1 MESLGTREILTHF
14 TSLLNGQMSCNGLSN
29 RYSGQT
35 TTLFKL
41 YESSSFSSTIQ
52 SMMEGWTFIHGFE
65 GACQYLL
72 KAKLKSLSAKSCIHI
87 KKKYHCSPVCKFR
100 FITFGHHI
108 VKRVKNPLG
117 LLQQHVA
124 CSRPE
129 IYIMATL
136 ILFHIKT
143 FSSLYCESFF
153 SSSMKSDKKCKKP
166 AINEKSNE
174 KQGVPCLDRWQY
186 FYLHSYFKLKIPS
199 FNS

>member
-1 MESLGTREILTHF
+1 MKRYFRLLQRKTIWRAGKTFYSRLGITNNYKLRSSWAFFLYFLLLYCTKKYQEHFKIIKHMESLGTREILTHF

-72 KAKLKSLSAKSCIHI
+72 KAKSKSLSAKSCIHI

-108 VKRVKNPLG
+108 VKWVKNPLG
-117 LLQQHVA
+117 LLQ
-124 CSRPE
+124 
-129 IYIMATL
+129 
-136 ILFHIKT
+136 
-143 FSSLYCESFF
+143 
-153 SSSMKSDKKCKKP
+153 
-166 AINEKSNE
+166 
-174 KQGVPCLDRWQY
+174 
-186 FYLHSYFKLKIPS
+186 
-199 FNS
+199 